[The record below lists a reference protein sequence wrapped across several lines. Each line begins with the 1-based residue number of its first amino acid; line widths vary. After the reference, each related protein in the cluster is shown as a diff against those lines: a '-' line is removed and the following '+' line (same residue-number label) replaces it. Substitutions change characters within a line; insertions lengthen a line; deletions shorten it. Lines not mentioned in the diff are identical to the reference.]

1 MMKTPRILVTG
12 FCPFLGEKINP
23 SEILLDWL
31 KRDFSLQDKV
41 DTLLLP
47 VSFATAAALLRE
59 RLDKKNYDVILMLG
73 QAGGRS
79 KISFERV
86 ALNWIETEKP
96 DEDGVTPKQGVIV
109 EGKDSALFST
119 FPINQVKDDLV
130 LKQLP
135 VSVSLSAGGYVCN
148 YVYYHALLWLQEN
161 QTTSQACFIHVPYL
175 PEQVVDKKDMP
186 ALELDVMKRVL
197 EEVLQAILI

>member
-1 MMKTPRILVTG
+1 MMKTPRVLVTG

-47 VSFATAAALLRE
+47 VSFATAATLLRE

-79 KISFERV
+79 KVSFERV

-96 DEDGVTPKQGVIV
+96 DEDGVTPKQGLIV
-109 EGKDSALFST
+109 EGKESALFST
-119 FPINQVKDDLV
+119 FPINQIKDDLV
-130 LKQLP
+130 LKKLP

-148 YVYYHALLWLQEN
+148 YVYYQTLLWLQQN
-161 QTTSQACFIHVPYL
+161 HITSQACFIHVPYL
-175 PEQVVDKKDMP
+175 PEQVVDKTDMP
-186 ALELDVMKRVL
+186 AMELDVMKRVL
-197 EEVLQAILI
+197 EEILQAVLN